1 MAILTTIDDW
11 TEGGSRLA
19 DFCFLCREALS
30 LPAVYWA
37 GGSPDNPPS
46 YGAEIWLHPKCAK
59 GLAARLARDAK
70 EVENG
75 KVAADEWLRRWKE
88 QHEREQ

>member
-11 TEGGSRLA
+11 AEGGSRLA
-19 DFCFLCREALS
+19 DFCFLCHKPLS

-46 YGAEIWLHPKCAK
+46 DSAEIWLHPKCAK
-59 GLAARLARDAK
+59 GLSARLTRDAK
-70 EVENG
+70 EVEDG
-75 KVAADEWLRRWKE
+75 KAAADEWLRRWKE
-88 QHEREQ
+88 QHEREE